1 MINLLNKVII
11 LIKYC
16 ICSSLHGILVIIL
29 LHLRSSA
36 IGSFLTLL
44 DLVALQ
50 ESTDVKNARDSI
62 MKTLDVGGVPVML
75 GKKRGLIGLL

>member
-1 MINLLNKVII
+1 M
-11 LIKYC
+11 
-16 ICSSLHGILVIIL
+16 L

-36 IGSFLTLL
+36 IRSFLTLL